1 MIYDRKEVA
10 QIVLDAFMKDIN
22 ESIKPLDNVNDQIY
36 FIETIREYIAK
47 IFSYDENL
55 ELWQEIKFDRDE
67 FIRSKLLTKY
77 RDKMVPFVRTNLIN
91 YFNDDEYSKTLL
103 FQKLKINEPVFDDM
117 DFDHFVTH
125 VLEKTLTNHL
135 NKLLLLPP
143 NTTKET
149 APIKPESSEISEE
162 TQSKIKNPEFN
173 RKRQALM
180 YYFVL
185 KIMGIQTRKD
195 DVSLAALTRFG
206 HALFNWPYSN
216 TDNAPLYKVIKDL
229 PYVKPDKLLLVD
241 LEFVKKQFVDIKHAE
256 GISLVQK
263 EIDSINKSLS

>member
-1 MIYDRKEVA
+1 MLVDRKEVVE
-10 QIVLDAFMKDIN
+10 IVYIAFVKDFN
-22 ESIKPLDNVNDQIY
+22 ESIKPLDHVNDQIY
-36 FIETIREYIAK
+36 FIETIREYIAG

-55 ELWQEIKFDRDE
+55 EFWEEVKFDRGE
-67 FIRSKLLTKY
+67 FIRTKLLTKF
-77 RDKMVPFVRTNLIN
+77 RDKMVPFIRTNLIN

-125 VLEKTLTNHL
+125 VLEKTLITYL
-135 NKLLLLPP
+135 EKLLLLPP
-143 NTTKET
+143 NTTREASAIDTKST
-149 APIKPESSEISEE
+149 QILEE
-162 TQSKIKNPEFN
+162 NQNKIKNPEFN
-173 RKRQALM
+173 RKRQAIM

-216 TDNAPLYKVIKDL
+216 IDNAPLYKVIKDL
-229 PYVKPDKLLLVD
+229 PYVKPDKLLIVD
-241 LEFVKKQFVDIKHAE
+241 LEFVKKQFIDIKHAD

-263 EIDSINKSLS
+263 EIDSINKTL

>member
-1 MIYDRKEVA
+1 MLDERKEVVE
-10 QIVLDAFMKDIN
+10 IVYHAFVKDIN
-22 ESIKPLDNVNDQIY
+22 ESLKPLDHVEDQIY
-36 FIETIREYIAK
+36 FIETLRGYIAG

-55 ELWQEIKFDRDE
+55 ELWEEVKFDRGE

-77 RDKMVPFVRTNLIN
+77 RDKMVPFIRTNLIN

-103 FQKLKINEPVFDDM
+103 FQKLKINEPFFDLM
-117 DFDHFVTH
+117 DFDHFVTF
-125 VLEKTLTNHL
+125 VLEKTLTTHL
-135 NKLLLLPP
+135 DKLLLLPP
-143 NTTKET
+143 NTSKES
-149 APIKPESSEISEE
+149 AVIKPEPTEIPEGN
-162 TQSKIKNPEFN
+162 QSKIKNPEFN

-216 TDNAPLYKVIKDL
+216 IDNAPLYKVIKDL
-229 PYVKPDKLLLVD
+229 PYVKPDKLLLID
-241 LEFVKKQFVDIKHAE
+241 LEFVKKQFADIKHAE
-256 GISLVQK
+256 GINLVQK